1 MARPRT
7 VAAIDIGTNS
17 IKLLVARVDPRDPEH
32 YEEILREKE
41 MVRLGQETLASG
53 RLSDEAIADGVDC
66 LIRYAALA
74 RAAGA
79 KEITAVA
86 TCAVREAENG
96 AELVEQARKTAGL
109 SIAVISGEEEAR
121 LVTRAVRR
129 DLPLAA
135 DPLLV
140 IDVGGGSTE
149 IVVAK
154 GKRILLERSLEL
166 GSVRLTDLFV
176 KHDRLEAK
184 ARRKLVKEIRARL
197 SGISRAVRRSRFR
210 TAVGTSGTI
219 MSLAEIVDAAK
230 GRGPAG
236 TGHREVTRAEIRAA
250 ARLMVETTLKQKL
263 RIPGLDPERR
273 DIITAGAILLDE
285 AMEAFG
291 IETLLVSD
299 RSLRDGLLLE
309 AARGPRSLPGPEAG
323 KRSVRH
329 QSVERLA
336 RRGFL
341 KPDHAERTRQLA
353 LSLFDQTH
361 VLHQLAD
368 REREWLEHAA
378 TLHDLGLAIS
388 YSRHHHHSHYLIVH
402 GGLAGFTTDEVELIG
417 LVARYHRK
425 APPKASHQDF
435 RRLDPWKKPVV
446 MKLAALLR
454 IADGLDRT
462 HRGVV
467 TGVKVEIRRRKVLLT
482 VQARG
487 PCELEVWAARRKGT
501 LFERVF
507 GRKLALKAL
516 RSARPARGP
525 RTARPRLTRGGGF
538 LALVAS

>member
-1 MARPRT
+1 MGQPRT

-41 MVRLGQETLASG
+41 MVRLGQETLTAG

-79 KEITAVA
+79 REITTVA
-86 TCAVREAENG
+86 TCALREAENA
-96 AELVEQARKTAGL
+96 AEFVEQVRKAAGL
-109 SIAVISGEEEAR
+109 SVAVISGEEEAR

-129 DLPLAA
+129 DLPLAS

-140 IDVGGGSTE
+140 VDIGGGSTE

-154 GKRILLERSLEL
+154 GKRILLARSLEL
-166 GSVRLTDLFV
+166 GAVRLTDLFV
-176 KHDRLEAK
+176 KEDPLGVK
-184 ARRKLVKEIRARL
+184 ARRRLVKEIRTRL
-197 SGISRAVRRSRFR
+197 SGVARPVRRRRFR

-219 MSLAEIVDAAK
+219 MSLAQVVDAQK
-230 GRGPAG
+230 RHGPAG
-236 TGHREVTRAEIRAA
+236 TGHREVTRAEITAA
-250 ARLMVETTLKQKL
+250 ARLMWETTLKQKL
-263 RIPGLDPERR
+263 RVPGLDPERR
-273 DIITAGAILLDE
+273 DIITAGAILLE
-285 AMEAFG
+285 ELMEAFG
-291 IETLLVSD
+291 IESLLVSE

-309 AARGPRSLPGPEAG
+309 AAPGLKSVPVEAG
-323 KRSVRH
+323 KRNVRH
-329 QSVERLA
+329 HSVERLA

-341 KPDHAERTRQLA
+341 QPDHARQTRELS

-368 REREWLEHAA
+368 REREWLEHAS

-388 YSRHHHHSHYLIVH
+388 YSRHHHHSYYLIVH
-402 GGLAGFTTDEVELIG
+402 GGLAGFTRDEVELIG

-425 APPKASHQDF
+425 SAPKGSHQGF

-446 MKLAALLR
+446 VKLAALLR

-467 TGVKVEIRRRKVLLT
+467 TSLRVEIRRKKVILT
-482 VQARG
+482 AQARG
-487 PCELEVWAARRKGT
+487 ACDLELWAARKKAA
-501 LFERVF
+501 LFEKVF
-507 GRKLALKAL
+507 GRKLVLKSV
-516 RSARPARGP
+516 RVMRPARAR
-525 RTARPRLTRGGGF
+525 RTARPRVAHGGGF